1 MRCSVVNVVIC
12 PIHEENKL
20 VDLLYISFAVSVHF
34 FTKLI
39 QNTRFFSDKQH
50 SHEFMTWATSMCSPK
65 T

>member
-20 VDLLYISFAVSVHF
+20 VDLLYIFCSVSSFFYKAN
-34 FTKLI
+34 TKYKI
-39 QNTRFFSDKQH
+39 FFSDKQH